1 MIVLDTTSVSALMQP
16 GLNPAA
22 VTWLDRQQV
31 TQMHMTTITVMEIRA
46 GIERLPASARRR
58 RLGTAFDSV
67 VHSTLRGRILD
78 FDFDAAMVA
87 GALIAERLRAGRPID
102 AHDTQIAGIAVSRS
116 AAIATRNV
124 RHFEDLPVQVINP
137 WDDTD

>member
-1 MIVLDTTSVSALMQP
+1 MIVLDTTTVSALMQP

-22 VTWLDRQQV
+22 VAWLDRQQMG
-31 TQMHMTTITVMEIRA
+31 QMHMTTITVMEIWA

-58 RLGTAFDSV
+58 RLETAFDSV
-67 VHSTLRGRILD
+67 VHDTLRNRILD

-87 GALIAERLRAGRPID
+87 ATLMAERLRAGRPID

-124 RHFEDLPVQVINP
+124 RHFDDLSVEVVNP
-137 WDDTD
+137 WGESV